1 MAAKIKLDNASFK
14 YPIYAL
20 ASRSLKVSMF
30 RQATGGSIGD
40 KGGVVYVQALSN
52 ISFELSPGDRLGII
66 GRNGSGKSTMLRVLA
81 GLAHPQSGT
90 VTVEGRVVPLIEKA
104 LGINPELSGY
114 ANIELP
120 LRLLG
125 ATRAEVKKAQQE
137 IPEFCGL
144 GRFIHLPFRTY
155 SDGMKTR
162 LAFAISTALQA
173 DILVLDEWL
182 AAGDLEFQERA
193 EVRLTK
199 LLDDT
204 EIVVLA
210 SHAPQLIEYVCNKTL
225 WMHGGEMVMLGPTR
239 EVLEAYQRS
248 THNPISLAYA
258 ATG

>member
-1 MAAKIKLDNASFK
+1 MRARINLENVSFS
-14 YPIYAL
+14 YPVFEM

-30 RQATGGSIGD
+30 RQATGGVIGD
-40 KGGVVYVQALSN
+40 KSGVVHVQALSN
-52 ISFELSPGDRLGII
+52 ISFELNRGDRLGII

-81 GLAHPQSGT
+81 GLAHPQIGT
-90 VTVEGRVVPLIEKA
+90 VEIKGRVVPLIEKA
-104 LGINPELSGY
+104 LGINPELSGF

-125 ATRAEVKKAQQE
+125 ATSAEVERAKKE

-162 LAFAISTALQA
+162 LAFAICTSLEA

-182 AAGDLEFQERA
+182 AAGDMEFQERA

-199 LLDDT
+199 LIDET

-210 SHAPQLIEYVCNKTL
+210 SHSPQLIERVCNKTL
-225 WMHGGEMVMLGPTR
+225 WMQGGEMVLFGPTSQ
-239 EVLEAYQRS
+239 VLGAYLHS
-248 THNPISLAYA
+248 TQSPIAVAYE